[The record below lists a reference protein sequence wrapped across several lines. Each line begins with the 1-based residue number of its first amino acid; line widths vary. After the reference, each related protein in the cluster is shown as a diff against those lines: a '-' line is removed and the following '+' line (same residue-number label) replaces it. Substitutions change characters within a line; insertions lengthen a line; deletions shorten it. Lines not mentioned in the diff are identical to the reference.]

1 MAGGGS
7 WAGHW
12 RLRIWEKEYSDAVAV
27 ALMESLGQP
36 TSGADERLPSFKV
49 TIQGHDL
56 GSSITLSFKVAPQRI
71 STVTR

>member
-1 MAGGGS
+1 M
-7 WAGHW
+7 
-12 RLRIWEKEYSDAVAV
+12 DAVAV